1 MEGWVRQE
9 EELRSDVLKMI
20 LYELNTAISP
30 KANRIKALKAVF
42 EECNHSDP
50 SKHDQELDLHADKIL
65 FQKLALSFSVERYSE
80 EVGMILGLL
89 ELVYRASRSRVAL
102 SYNEIGESIL
112 PLLIE
117 IIRENVVA
125 VSIGGDANH
134 PDDVSIAD
142 SDTVTAVRGGEE
154 SSSIGGEASSKVGD
168 LRKSTFTD
176 DTSTSCTNSINS
188 DGMHTTTRQKSV
200 RFSIKNN
207 NEIDMKENKPNE
219 SDPLAVKKVLKILRY
234 YSRVLPAMV
243 PMAHQPGLLDALI
256 HQLNT
261 NLMRKKS
268 NDAREAL
275 RRNLLRMTDE
285 QDILE
290 TTTTASTASESRS
303 VTSSTSKLS
312 SRSSKSIPFVAQ
324 FIEKDGRLDQ
334 DSLVRVDIIATIVNL
349 ACAEENKNKLLYHP
363 GLLETVISVAKD
375 DPTKEAREHA
385 AIAIMNL
392 ALAEPA
398 KQFLVNRHDVLEAII
413 RLLEDDFSFTRRYAS
428 ATIFALSCHV
438 NNTKPLV
445 EFSNYQLIAT
455 LCKLLECDKDE
466 EVRVN
471 SAKTVFQLTRND
483 EPHVVEDMV
492 SNSDI
497 LLCLA
502 QTVIS
507 DYSADVRAYSARAL
521 EWMSA
526 DIYSSSPCHHRLLTA
541 LAKASAWTKTSCI
554 AEALKTQ
561 STLAANRKAMAE
573 HDEVLDALA
582 MLAAL
587 DGINDNETQECALM
601 ALENLTMEES
611 TRGTMAGHEG
621 VMTALAR
628 ATFKKSSVEEYDNDP
643 SSTKIAL
650 KNLAAHLTFDD

>member
-42 EECNHSDP
+42 DECNHSDP

-65 FQKLALSFSVERYSE
+65 FQKLALTFSIEKYSE

-102 SYNEIGESIL
+102 SYNEIGDSIL
-112 PLLIE
+112 PVLIE

-125 VSIGGDANH
+125 LSIGGDANH

-142 SDTVTAVRGGEE
+142 SDTVTAVRGSEE
-154 SSSIGGEASSKVGD
+154 SSIGEASKVGD
-168 LRKSTFTD
+168 LRKSTLTD

-188 DGMHTTTRQKSV
+188 DGMHTTSRQKSV
-200 RFSIKNN
+200 RFSIKDDH
-207 NEIDMKENKPNE
+207 ETEMKEKPNE
-219 SDPLAVKKVLKILRY
+219 SDPLAIKKVLKILRY

-256 HQLNT
+256 YQLNT
-261 NLMRKKS
+261 NLMKKKS

-275 RRNLLRMTDE
+275 RRNLQRMTDE
-285 QDILE
+285 HDILD
-290 TTTTASTASESRS
+290 TATAVTSSDTRS
-303 VTSSTSKLS
+303 VTSSTS
-312 SRSSKSIPFVAQ
+312 RSSAKSIPLATQ
-324 FIEKDGRLDQ
+324 LLEKDGRLDQ

-413 RLLEDDFSFTRRYAS
+413 KLLEDEFSFTRRYAS

-445 EFSNYQLIAT
+445 EFSNYHLIAT
-455 LCKLLECDKDE
+455 LCKLLECDKDD

-471 SAKTVFQLTRND
+471 SAKTIFQLTRND
-483 EPHVVEDMV
+483 EPHIVEDMV
-492 SNSDI
+492 SNSDL

-521 EWMSA
+521 EWMAA
-526 DIYSSSPCHHRLLTA
+526 DIYSSSPCHNRLLIA
-541 LAKASAWTKTSCI
+541 LAKASAWTKTTCI

-561 STLAANRKAMAE
+561 STLAVNRKAMVENDA
-573 HDEVLDALA
+573 VLDALA

-587 DGINDNETQECALM
+587 DGINDTETQECALM
-601 ALENLTMEES
+601 AIENLTMEES
-611 TRGTMAGHEG
+611 TRGTMAGHQG
-621 VMTALAR
+621 VMTVLAR
-628 ATFKKSSVEEYDNDP
+628 ATFKRNGVEEYDNDP

-650 KNLAAHLTFDD
+650 KNLASHITFDD